1 MFGGKSH
8 AQREHRKRF
17 AAKMRSRD
25 AARAAAASLERNE
38 DGAGELDLD
47 LAPLDADDRFL
58 DLDNRSGGERE
69 RD

>member
-1 MFGGKSH
+1 
-8 AQREHRKRF
+8 
-17 AAKMRSRD
+17 MRSRD